1 MFFVMRVLQGI
12 GSGMMLGLVPLYLTE
27 VAPPKHRGL
36 LAGST
41 QFAGGF
47 GYILYVCD
55 AGRASSL
62 MGVAADDIYLDLAV
76 LWLRWAVTILK
87 TLC

>member
-1 MFFVMRVLQGI
+1 MLSLFGAALLAGSVKIAMFFVTRVIQGI

-41 QFAGGF
+41 QFAGGC
-47 GYILYVCD
+47 GYILY
-55 AGRASSL
+55 GPQFNRAL
-62 MGVAADDIYLDLAV
+62 N
-76 LWLRWAVTILK
+76 
-87 TLC
+87 LC